1 MSLEGPSSV
10 GAPASSEPAFYRRRK
25 KRGDE
30 IGQVL
35 LRNGDIKAE
44 DLRAGLRLQEQQGGQ
59 IGRILIQMGACDE
72 RAIAQALIKQL
83 QIAHE
88 KGLSRNRSLLA
99 REQPE
104 IAGLEAPCRPWQTVA
119 VLLTG
124 DLLSLGLAAL
134 FSVGLAQAV
143 TGTFPTRTSQH
154 ALPVPLLCI
163 AFGMLH
169 LYSPPSLSPPE
180 ELRRTTIVTTL
191 VFMAMALIVSRSQPL
206 GSFWL
211 AQAALVL
218 QLLVS
223 LLFVPL
229 TRAVLRTML
238 AGKSWWGHPVVV
250 LGAGLTG
257 RMVVRTLKKH
267 PSLGLKP
274 VALLDDDPKKHGTLR
289 ALVGAD
295 DIEVRSI
302 RAPDYEALSVR
313 HAAPGHFSEVEG
325 VPVVGGL
332 SLAPVLAS
340 RLKIHYA
347 VMAMPGVDSPKLV
360 QIAEQVGGTFSHV
373 LLIPDLFGFAS
384 LGVPARDLGGVLGL
398 EMRQQLLLPGPR
410 FAKRLMDIAFTLLG
424 AIFVLPVLGVLAL
437 LVKLDS
443 KGPIFYR
450 QPRLGRDGSRFQAVK
465 FRTMHGDGEKRL
477 AEVLAQNPKLK
488 AEYEQFHKLSKDPRV
503 TRIGRV
509 LRKYSFD
516 ELPQLWNVLMGEMS
530 LVGPRPYLEREI
542 PEMNH
547 QERIILRATPG
558 ITGMW
563 QVSERNAT
571 TFEERVKMDVHYVRN
586 WSPWLD
592 LYLLARTFSVV
603 LGGTG
608 S

>member
-1 MSLEGPSSV
+1 MSLEGPISA
-10 GAPASSEPAFYRRRK
+10 GAPASSQPAFYRRRK

-35 LRNGDIKAE
+35 LRNGDIRPE
-44 DLRAGLRLQEQQGGQ
+44 DLRTGLRIQEEQGGQ
-59 IGRILIQMGACDE
+59 IGRILIQLGACDE

-83 QIAHE
+83 QMAHD
-88 KGLSRNRSLLA
+88 KGTARNRSMAA

-104 IAGLEAPCRPWQTVA
+104 IAGLEVPCRPTQTVL
-119 VLLTG
+119 VLLLG
-124 DLLSLGLAAL
+124 DLLSLILAAL

-143 TGTFPTRTSQH
+143 TGVFPTRTYQH
-154 ALPVPLLCI
+154 AFPIPLLCI
-163 AFGMLH
+163 AFAMLH
-169 LYSPPSLSPPE
+169 LYTPPSLSPPE
-180 ELRRTTIVTTL
+180 ELRRTTVVTTL
-191 VFMAMALIVSRSQPL
+191 VFMAMALVVSRAQSL
-206 GSFWL
+206 ETFWL
-211 AQAALVL
+211 AQAALAL
-218 QLLVS
+218 QLVVS
-223 LLFVPL
+223 VLFIPL
-229 TRAVLRTML
+229 TRAVLRAML
-238 AGKSWWGHPVVV
+238 ASRPWWGHPVVV

-257 RMVVRTLKKH
+257 RMVVRTLRKT
-267 PSLGLKP
+267 PSLGLRP
-274 VALLDDDPKKHGTLR
+274 VALLDDDPRKHGTLR
-289 ALVGAD
+289 AQVGAD
-295 DIEVRSI
+295 DIEIRSI
-302 RAPDYEALSVR
+302 RSADFEALSMR
-313 HAAPGHFSEVEG
+313 GAAPGHFSEVDG
-325 VPVVGGL
+325 VPVVGTL
-332 SLAPVLAS
+332 SLAPVLAE

-398 EMRQQLLLPGPR
+398 EVRQQLLLPWPR
-410 FAKRLMDIAFTLLG
+410 FAKRLMDIVFTAAG
-424 AIFVLPVLGVLAL
+424 AIFVLPVLAVLAL

-443 KGPIFYR
+443 KGPVFYR
-450 QPRLGRDGSRFQAVK
+450 QPRLGRDGSRFSAVK

-477 AEVLAQNPKLK
+477 AEVLASNPKMR

-516 ELPQLWNVLMGEMS
+516 ELPQLWNVLMGDMS

-592 LYLLARTFSVV
+592 LHLLARTFAVV